1 MVLQSVRR
9 LESLSYQSKM
19 TSKGQVTIPKD
30 LRDRFGLKEGEEV
43 LMVPANEGILLKHR
57 MDSIR
62 SLRGLLREEVDL
74 KKASTFI
81 GKVRREWRVEGE

>member
-1 MVLQSVRR
+1 
-9 LESLSYQSKM
+9 M

-43 LMVPANEGILLKHR
+43 LMVPAKEGILLKHR
-57 MDSIR
+57 MDSMR